1 MLSVSAKF
9 ASSEVQVVVSH
20 AYQRESL
27 ARDRLTGLAPL
38 PAGEQS
44 LEGCQLAPAVRYL
57 EHRAD
62 QRADHAVQ
70 EGVGRHPVD
79 EQVAALLPGGLGNDP
94 LEPDVVGPRR
104 SEGPEVVGAPDE
116 LRGALQ
122 ETEVELPGDVRGLPP
137 LQRGAD
143 GVIDDAV
150 LVTPALRVSS

>member
-1 MLSVSAKF
+1 MFSVSAKS

-44 LEGCQLAPAVRYL
+44 LEGCHLAPAVRHL

-62 QRADHAVQ
+62 KVTNHAVQ
-70 EGVGRHPVD
+70 EGVGRHTVD
-79 EQVAALLPGGLGNDP
+79 QQVAAHLPGGLGNDP

-104 SEGPEVVGAPDE
+104 GEGPKV
-116 LRGALQ
+116 
-122 ETEVELPGDVRGLPP
+122 
-137 LQRGAD
+137 
-143 GVIDDAV
+143 
-150 LVTPALRVSS
+150 